1 MEYLVKTLDII
12 DAERFISGL
21 LRERFNY
28 TEWRGRI
35 RQGASVSRWQKRTE
49 KILKEIDLLKRNI
62 VTGALR
68 GKRGTN
74 APKEKC
80 EVI

>member
-1 MEYLVKTLDII
+1 MNVSTTQNGAAEYDK
-12 DAERFISGL
+12 AHPFRAGK
-21 LRERFNY
+21 
-28 TEWRGRI
+28 
-35 RQGASVSRWQKRTE
+35 KRTE

-62 VTGALR
+62 VMGALR